1 MDNDNLMVDAETVES
16 WVISKVNAWESSFK
30 VNYQEKFEEYNRL
43 WRGIWAESDKTRA
56 SERSRLISPALQQA
70 VESSVAEIE
79 EATFGRGAFFT
90 IRDDMKVPE
99 GEPKTE
105 QEKKIFEQ
113 IRQKVQQEKLKIEYL
128 TKKLNQDFSKA
139 QIRKSIGEV
148 LINSAVTGTGIAEIV
163 IDTVPDLVPTEV
175 VDSQGMGNQGV
186 SRGERVLIT
195 MQPVLAQNFRIDP
208 LATSIEESIGVA
220 IDYFV
225 SPHSIEILQ
234 EKGIYRDVDFG
245 TNAAE
250 NELLDTDPNL
260 TEQPENKV
268 RLTKYFGLV
277 PRHLYNDFIK
287 STEEDMSDF
296 GDELDEELENE
307 EKYKEPSDL
316 EEALGIAVEEK
327 SNESFYIEAMVILV
341 NGDTVLKCEENKMYF
356 RDRPIIAFPW
366 DIVPGR
372 FWGRGVC
379 EKGCSSQKALDTEM
393 RARIDALALTNAP
406 MMACDST
413 RLSKGANTNIRP
425 GGTIL
430 TNGDPREVLVPFK
443 FGEISSSS
451 FVQTEALQR
460 MVQTATGAIDSA
472 GVPGSIN
479 GEATAAGIS
488 MGLSAIIK
496 RHKRTL
502 VNFQQSFLIPF
513 VKKSACRYMQFS
525 PEKYPVKDYDF
536 EVTSSLGI
544 VAREYEV
551 TQLVQLLQTMG
562 ADTPVYPL
570 LVKAIIEN
578 MQVSN
583 REELIKLID
592 ESQKPNP
599 EAEKLQKDKL
609 NSDLGLTNAQT
620 QALIG
625 TARESQARAE
635 KLTAEAEAIPAELR
649 NETVKAISAVR
660 KVDNELDRDDKK
672 VLGMSKTM
680 LEEEKL
686 NLKREEIFNKQ

>member
-79 EATFGRGAFFT
+79 EATFGRGTFFT

-99 GEPKTE
+99 GETKNE
-105 QEKKIFEQ
+105 QERIIFEQ
-113 IRQKVQQEKLKIEYL
+113 IKQKVQQEKLKIEYL

-139 QIRKSIGEV
+139 QVRKSIGEV

-186 SRGERVLIT
+186 GRGERVLIT

-225 SPHSIEILQ
+225 SPHSIQILQ

-260 TEQPENKV
+260 TKQPESKV

-316 EEALGIAVEEK
+316 EEALGIAVEEN

-356 RDRPIIAFPW
+356 KDRPIIAFPW

-379 EKGCSSQKALDTEM
+379 EKGCSSQKALDAEM

-413 RLSKGANTNIRP
+413 RLSKGSNTNIRP

-443 FGEISSSS
+443 FGEISSTS
-451 FVQTEALQR
+451 FVQTESLQR

>member
-16 WVISKVNAWESSFK
+16 WVISKVNAWENSFK
-30 VNYQEKFEEYNRL
+30 VNYQDKFEEYNRL
-43 WRGIWAESDKTRA
+43 WRGIWAESDKNRA

-99 GEPKTE
+99 GEPKNE
-105 QEKKIFEQ
+105 QEQKILKE

-139 QIRKSIGEV
+139 QVRKSIGEV

-163 IDTVPDLVPTEV
+163 IDTVPDLVPTTV

-186 SRGERVLIT
+186 GRGERVLIT

-225 SPHSIEILQ
+225 SPHSIQILQ

-260 TEQPENKV
+260 KEQPENKV

-296 GDELDEELENE
+296 GDELDEELENK

-316 EEALGIAVEEK
+316 EEALGIGIKEE
-327 SNESFYIEAMVILV
+327 SNESFYIEAMVILA

-356 RDRPIIAFPW
+356 KDRPIIAFPW

-413 RLSKGANTNIRP
+413 RLSKGSNTNIRP

-443 FGEISSSS
+443 FGEISSTS
-451 FVQTEALQR
+451 FVQTESLQR

-660 KVDNELDRDDKK
+660 KVDNEFDRDDKK
-672 VLGMSKTM
+672 VFEMSKTM

>member
-1 MDNDNLMVDAETVES
+1 
-16 WVISKVNAWESSFK
+16 
-30 VNYQEKFEEYNRL
+30 
-43 WRGIWAESDKTRA
+43 
-56 SERSRLISPALQQA
+56 
-70 VESSVAEIE
+70 
-79 EATFGRGAFFT
+79 
-90 IRDDMKVPE
+90 
-99 GEPKTE
+99 
-105 QEKKIFEQ
+105 
-113 IRQKVQQEKLKIEYL
+113 
-128 TKKLNQDFSKA
+128 
-139 QIRKSIGEV
+139 
-148 LINSAVTGTGIAEIV
+148 
-163 IDTVPDLVPTEV
+163 
-175 VDSQGMGNQGV
+175 
-186 SRGERVLIT
+186 
-195 MQPVLAQNFRIDP
+195 
-208 LATSIEESIGVA
+208 
-220 IDYFV
+220 
-225 SPHSIEILQ
+225 
-234 EKGIYRDVDFG
+234 
-245 TNAAE
+245 
-250 NELLDTDPNL
+250 
-260 TEQPENKV
+260 
-268 RLTKYFGLV
+268 
-277 PRHLYNDFIK
+277 
-287 STEEDMSDF
+287 
-296 GDELDEELENE
+296 
-307 EKYKEPSDL
+307 
-316 EEALGIAVEEK
+316 
-327 SNESFYIEAMVILV
+327 
-341 NGDTVLKCEENKMYF
+341 
-356 RDRPIIAFPW
+356 
-366 DIVPGR
+366 
-372 FWGRGVC
+372 
-379 EKGCSSQKALDTEM
+379 
-393 RARIDALALTNAP
+393 
-406 MMACDST
+406 
-413 RLSKGANTNIRP
+413 
-425 GGTIL
+425 
-430 TNGDPREVLVPFK
+430 
-443 FGEISSSS
+443 
-451 FVQTEALQR
+451 